1 MTASSLA
8 TLRSKIEADLRGRVA
23 SPFAYRDRNAF
34 ELVSTGI
41 PEMDALMGGLPRGAM
56 TEICGAAG
64 SGRTS
69 LLLASLAERTA
80 NGEVCALV
88 DARDSFDPL
97 TGNAAGIALGKLL
110 WVRCQNLDQALRA
123 TDLLIQAG
131 GFGMVA
137 VDLSDVPTRT
147 VRQVP
152 LNAWFRF
159 RRAVEDTPT
168 ILLLLEQEPH
178 AKTCASLVV
187 RLEAGE
193 ARWTGAGDKMFPQGL
208 KPGES
213 ERFMSE
219 LKLRPPA
226 RCHPFAKL
234 LRGFSVRAGVVRTRI
249 QMPEQCVIDIRVGA
263 QPKMAVPLA
272 GSVAESRI
280 FEASTNWS
288 FR

>member
-8 TLRSKIEADLRGRVA
+8 TLRSKIESDLRGRVA

-34 ELVSTGI
+34 ELVSTGV
-41 PEMDALMGGLPRGAM
+41 PEMDALVGGLPRGAI
-56 TEICGAAG
+56 TEICGAAC

-69 LLLASLAERTA
+69 LLLSALASRTA
-80 NGEVCALV
+80 DGEACALV

-97 TGNAAGIALGKLL
+97 TADAAGIALGKLL
-110 WVRCQNLDQALRA
+110 WVRCQNIEQALRA

-168 ILLLLEQEPH
+168 VLLLLEQEPH
-178 AKTCASLVV
+178 AKTCASLVL

-193 ARWTGAGDKMFPQGL
+193 ARWVEA
-208 KPGES
+208 S
-213 ERFMSE
+213 
-219 LKLRPPA
+219 A
-226 RCHPFAKL
+226 NYPFAKL
-234 LRGFSVRAGVVRTRI
+234 LRGFSVRADVVRSRI
-249 QMPEQCVIDIRVGA
+249 LMSERRVVNIRVGT
-263 QPKMAVPLA
+263 QPKMAVPL
-272 GSVAESRI
+272 GGV
-280 FEASTNWS
+280 FEAETIWRS
-288 FR
+288 R

>member
-1 MTASSLA
+1 MAASLLA
-8 TLRSKIEADLRGRVA
+8 TLRSKIEADLRGRVP
-23 SPFAYRDRNAF
+23 SPFTFRERNVF
-34 ELVSTGI
+34 ELVPTGI
-41 PEMDALMGGLPRGAM
+41 LEIDALIGGLPRGAM
-56 TEICGAAG
+56 TEICGAAC

-69 LLLASLAERTA
+69 LLLSALASRTA
-80 NGEVCALV
+80 EGEVCALV

-110 WVRCQNLDQALRA
+110 WVRCQNIEQALRA

-137 VDLSDVPTRT
+137 VDLSDVPART

-168 ILLLLEQEPH
+168 ILLLLEQVPH

-193 ARWTGAGDKMFPQGL
+193 ARWTEASPQVAQAL
-208 KPGES
+208 LPVPPVATPRFFRALPG
-213 ERFMSE
+213 R
-219 LKLRPPA
+219 
-226 RCHPFAKL
+226 PFARL
-234 LRGFSVRAGVVRTRI
+234 LRGFTIRGDIVRSRI
-249 QMPEQCVIDIRVGA
+249 QVLERRVIDIRAGT
-263 QPKMAVPLA
+263 QLKMAVPQ
-272 GSVAESRI
+272 GVFDTETIWRSR
-280 FEASTNWS
+280 
-288 FR
+288 

>member
-1 MTASSLA
+1 MAASSLA

-41 PEMDALMGGLPRGAM
+41 PEMDALVGGLPRGAM
-56 TEICGAAG
+56 TEICGAAC

-69 LLLASLAERTA
+69 LLLSALASRTA
-80 NGEVCALV
+80 DGEVCALV

-97 TGNAAGIALGKLL
+97 TGNAAGIALTKLL
-110 WVRCQNLDQALRA
+110 WVRCQNIEQALRA

-168 ILLLLEQEPH
+168 ILLLLEQESN

-187 RLEAGE
+187 RLEAGDVRWGE
-193 ARWTGAGDKMFPQGL
+193 ASA
-208 KPGES
+208 S
-213 ERFMSE
+213 
-219 LKLRPPA
+219 
-226 RCHPFAKL
+226 CYPFAKL
-234 LRGFSVRAGVVRTRI
+234 LRGLLVRTNVVRSRI
-249 QMPEQCVIDIRVGA
+249 QLPEQLVINIRVGA
-263 QPKMAVPLA
+263 HPKMALPHRTDR
-272 GSVAESRI
+272 EMFETETIWRSR
-280 FEASTNWS
+280 
-288 FR
+288 

>member
-1 MTASSLA
+1 MAASSLA

-41 PEMDALMGGLPRGAM
+41 PEMDALVGGFPRGAM
-56 TEICGAAG
+56 TEICGAAC

-69 LLLASLAERTA
+69 LLLSALASRTA
-80 NGEVCALV
+80 EGEACALV

-97 TGNAAGIALGKLL
+97 TGNAAGIALKKLL
-110 WVRCQNLDQALRA
+110 WVRCQNIDQSLRA

-137 VDLSDVPTRT
+137 VDLSDVPTKT

-187 RLEAGE
+187 RLEARE
-193 ARWTGAGDKMFPQGL
+193 SRWTGATV
-208 KPGES
+208 
-213 ERFMSE
+213 
-219 LKLRPPA
+219 
-226 RCHPFAKL
+226 RCYPFAKL
-234 LRGFSVRAGVVRTRI
+234 LRGFSVGGDVVRSRI
-249 QMPEQCVIDIRVGA
+249 QMPEQHVVNIRVGA
-263 QPKMAVPLA
+263 QPKMTVPL
-272 GSVAESRI
+272 GGIFKTETIWRSR
-280 FEASTNWS
+280 
-288 FR
+288 